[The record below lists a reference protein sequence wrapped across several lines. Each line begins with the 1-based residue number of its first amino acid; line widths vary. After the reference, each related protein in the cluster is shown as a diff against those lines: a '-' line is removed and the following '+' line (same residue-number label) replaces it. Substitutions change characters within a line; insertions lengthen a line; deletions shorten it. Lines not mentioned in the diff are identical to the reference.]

1 MMEDPFETA
10 KHGGTE
16 LEMEAVLAF
25 LRTRDDLVAKAAKF
39 REPHENLSGDDDGNA
54 PASNRFKKKKKGDG
68 KGDKGGANAPADN
81 KK

>member
-16 LEMEAVLAF
+16 LEEEAVLAF

-39 REPHENLSGDDDGNA
+39 REPNEHLSGDEDTGNA
-54 PASNRFKKKKKGDG
+54 NSNRKKKGA
-68 KGDKGGANAPADN
+68 KGETKG
-81 KK
+81 